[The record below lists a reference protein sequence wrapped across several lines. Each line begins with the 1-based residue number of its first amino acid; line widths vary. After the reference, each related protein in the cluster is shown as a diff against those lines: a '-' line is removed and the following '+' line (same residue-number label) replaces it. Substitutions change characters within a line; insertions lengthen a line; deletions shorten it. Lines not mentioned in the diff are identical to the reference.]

1 MRNLNPHTVGRAGLV
16 IGLMASFSLVLMQV
30 AGGRFI
36 GFVVMAFLAL
46 AGYVVFIFVGNSG
59 G

>member
-1 MRNLNPHTVGRAGLV
+1 MRNRNNHILSRAGLAL
-16 IGLMASFSLVLMQV
+16 GLMASFSLVLMRL
-30 AGGRFI
+30 AEGRFV

-46 AGYVVFIFVGNSG
+46 AGYVVFIFFGNSG